1 MTLFKR
7 AHTIFQASLGPHHE
21 NTKIAAS
28 YIQQVKTLATDR
40 ATPPVQPTRHDILQS
55 GTRVMVQNV
64 VAKPELNG
72 KVGRVVKFDD
82 AKGRYNVKLED
93 QDYRAVALKPQNVVQ
108 MIENVGSVDEA
119 NSEFTGTIVG
129 SRLDGTEVRVVHASG
144 TGEEAGH
151 WIAADLLRLPPG
163 TLVTIVGLISRRD
176 LNGSRATIASWDSA
190 ARRYVIQLS
199 ANEKIKLK
207 PGNVAIG

>member
-7 AHTIFQASLGPHHE
+7 AHTIFHASLGPRHK

-28 YIQQVKTLATDR
+28 WLQHVKSLAADT
-40 ATPPVQPTRHDILQS
+40 AMPPVQPTRHDILQS
-55 GTRVMVQNV
+55 GTRVIVQHV
-64 VAKPELNG
+64 RTQPELNG

-93 QDYRAVALKPQNVVQ
+93 QNDRVLALKPQNVIQ
-108 MIENVGSVDEA
+108 MIEDVRIVDEA

>member
-1 MTLFKR
+1 ML
-7 AHTIFQASLGPHHE
+7 S
-21 NTKIAAS
+21 
-28 YIQQVKTLATDR
+28 
-40 ATPPVQPTRHDILQS
+40 
-55 GTRVMVQNV
+55 
-64 VAKPELNG
+64 
-72 KVGRVVKFDD
+72 
-82 AKGRYNVKLED
+82 ED
-93 QDYRAVALKPQNVVQ
+93 QDDRVVALKPHDVVQ
-108 MIENVGSVDEA
+108 MIENVDSVDEA

-199 ANEKIKLK
+199 ANKKIKLK

>member
-7 AHTIFQASLGPHHE
+7 AHTIFHASLGPHHK

-28 YIQQVKTLATDR
+28 YIQQVKTLAADR
-40 ATPPVQPTRHDILQS
+40 ATPSVQPTRYDILQS
-55 GTRVMVQNV
+55 GTLVIVQHV
-64 VAKPELNG
+64 RAKPELNG
-72 KVGRVVKFDD
+72 QTGRVGKFDD
-82 AKGRYNVKLED
+82 AKGRYSVKLED
-93 QDYRAVALKPQNVVQ
+93 QDDRVVALKPQNVVQ